1 MASGIIQD
9 TLGYRFPPGIVSDLN
24 DAYVK
29 DHASAHKF
37 SSSTGNTPSAA
48 SGAVFS
54 TAHSGGQYVTQ
65 LAMRDGASDK
75 KMHVRAKN
83 NGTWGA
89 WDPLVLASQ
98 INDSGRLLIING
110 SQVSVPSSEN
120 GATGVSTGTITLP
133 AGVWLVLTCVRF
145 SQNANGIRRS
155 SLSTSAGTMST
166 ALFMGNIV
174 ATGSGTYIYVYT
186 PFLLTL
192 GSETTYNLNAG
203 QNSGSALNAIGY
215 IRAYKL
221 SI

>member
-9 TLGYRFPPGIVSDLN
+9 TQDYRFPEGVVSDID
-24 DAYVK
+24 DAYITG
-29 DHASAHKF
+29 KF
-37 SSSTGNTPSAA
+37 SVHRYDSSSSNRPAGG
-48 SGAVFS
+48 SGALLVS
-54 TAHSGGQYVTQ
+54 DSGSGLYTTQ
-65 LAMRDGASDK
+65 FALRSGPIDK
-75 KMHVRAKN
+75 KMYVRTKN

-89 WDPLVLASQ
+89 WDPFVLASQ
-98 INDSGRLLIING
+98 INDSGRLLIVNG
-110 SQVSVPSSEN
+110 SQVSVPTSEN
-120 GATGVSTGTITLP
+120 GTTGVSTGTITLS
-133 AGVWLVLTCVRF
+133 AGVWIVLTCVRF